1 MFLIHLNW
9 AFYWNVPKLIPGKKI
24 TPSSNRNLFGTCSK
38 TQSSIGQLLR
48 PQSSPHWFIHWDM
61 GVSGPKKFLPHRTVF
76 KRAKRG
82 LFLCMFLL
90 IFFTISS
97 PEIVRLHRWRG
108 FPFTVERTPRQ
119 YGHPGAHHLVSALR
133 NGHTSPARELLSPVK
148 TANGHILKSLETV
161 ESLIISPC

>member
-48 PQSSPHWFIHWDM
+48 PNLVPTDFSTGIWECPDQKNSYHTARYSKE
-61 GVSGPKKFLPHRTVF
+61 PKEDYSNAV
-76 KRAKRG
+76 
-82 LFLCMFLL
+82 LL

-119 YGHPGAHHLVSALR
+119 YGHLVSALR
-133 NGHTSPARELLSPVK
+133 NGHTSPVRELLSPVK

>member
-1 MFLIHLNW
+1 MFLVHLNW

-24 TPSSNRNLFGTCSK
+24 TPSSNRNLFGTSSK

-48 PQSSPHWFIHWDM
+48 PQSSPHWFFHWDM
-61 GVSGPKKFLPHRTVF
+61 GVSGPKKFLPHRTVV

-108 FPFTVERTPRQ
+108 FPFTVERPPRQ
-119 YGHPGAHHLVSALR
+119 YGHLVSVLR
-133 NGHTSPARELLSPVK
+133 NGHTSESARELLSPVN
-148 TANGHILKSLETV
+148 TANGHILKFPETV